1 MRTYTRTRPRLGG
14 QYRGGMLLWG
24 ILIAIF
30 GLCAIFLPHLTL
42 ISIIF
47 LFGVFAAVNG
57 LLSIYTAYH
66 ERATS
71 SAWKAPLIEG
81 VISLIIG
88 LLVLL
93 WPHVTAVIVLYL
105 IAAWAIITGIFQLS
119 RAFRGEH
126 RFMSPF
132 HAIAGVAAIL
142 LGIFLLAV
150 SPLAVMVSLM
160 WIVGLYALIYGTVQI
175 VRSFFAPSR
184 RRIEHEQH
192 EYREPEF
199 LP

>member
-1 MRTYTRTRPRLGG
+1 MRTYTRTRAHLGG
-14 QYRGGMLLWG
+14 QYRGGLLIWG

-42 ISIIF
+42 MSIIF

-57 LLSIYTAYH
+57 LLSIYTAFH

-71 SAWKAPLIEG
+71 SAWRAPLVEG

-93 WPHVTAVIVLYL
+93 WPHVTAIIVLYL
-105 IAAWAIITGIFQLS
+105 IAAWAIITGIFQLV
-119 RAFRGEH
+119 RAFRGEY
-126 RFMSPF
+126 RLMSPF

-150 SPLAVMVSLM
+150 SPLAVMISLM

-175 VRSFFAPSR
+175 IRSFFAPR
-184 RRIEHEQH
+184 RRIEQP

-199 LP
+199 LQ